1 MRQKIYFVLALV
13 FAVSLLK
20 GNIADAGNLNAP
32 MQSLMSKYLKD
43 SGGKVFSAN
52 DGKKLYFLKRM
63 HSEKKEEISCTSCHM
78 DDPAKVGKTPVGKSI
93 DPLSPA
99 VNKERFAD
107 PEKVEKWF
115 KRNCT
120 GVFEREC
127 TPKEKGDF
135 VTYMMSLQ

>member
-1 MRQKIYFVLALV
+1 
-13 FAVSLLK
+13 
-20 GNIADAGNLNAP
+20 
-32 MQSLMSKYLKD
+32 
-43 SGGKVFSAN
+43 
-52 DGKKLYFLKRM
+52 
-63 HSEKKEEISCTSCHM
+63 M
-78 DDPAKVGKTPVGKSI
+78 DDPAKEGKTPVGKPI
-93 DPLSPA
+93 EPLSPA
-99 VNKERFAD
+99 VNKGRFTD

>member
-1 MRQKIYFVLALV
+1 MRQKIYFVLALA
-13 FAVSLLK
+13 FAVLLLS
-20 GNIADAGNLNAP
+20 NIADAGNLNAP
-32 MQSLMSKYLKD
+32 MQSLIDKYMKD
-43 SGGKVFSAN
+43 SGVKSFS
-52 DGKKLYFLKRM
+52 DEEGKKLYFLKRM

-78 DDPAKVGKTPVGKSI
+78 DDPAIEGKTPVGKPI
-93 DPLSPA
+93 EPLSPA
-99 VNKERFAD
+99 VNKGRFTD

-127 TPKEKGDF
+127 TAKEKGDF